1 MNSIAIYTKTAAAT
15 RRIGQYIG
23 MALGAGSVVLLNGPL
38 GSGKTTLT
46 QGIARG
52 LGINGSVMS
61 PTFVLMRELKGR
73 LPMYHLDLYRL
84 DNLPEISDLGLD
96 DYLYGDGVSVVEWA
110 DRAGGLLPEDYLK
123 IELGYHGDKGR
134 CLELTAHGAGY
145 VTLLLSINKRFG
157 GRS

>member
-1 MNSIAIYTKTAAAT
+1 MNSIFIYTKTAAAT

-23 MALGAGSVVLLNGPL
+23 KSLEAGSVVLLNGPL

-52 LGINGSVMS
+52 LGISGSVMS

-84 DNLPEISDLGLD
+84 ENLPEISDLGLD
-96 DYLYGDGVSVVEWA
+96 DYLYGDGVTVVEWA
-110 DRAGGLLPEDYLK
+110 DRAGVLLPEDYLK
-123 IELGYHGDKGR
+123 IELGYDGYKGR
-134 CLELTAHGAGY
+134 RLEFTALNEGY
-145 VTLLLSINKRFG
+145 AKLLLDIDARFG
-157 GRS
+157 VKA